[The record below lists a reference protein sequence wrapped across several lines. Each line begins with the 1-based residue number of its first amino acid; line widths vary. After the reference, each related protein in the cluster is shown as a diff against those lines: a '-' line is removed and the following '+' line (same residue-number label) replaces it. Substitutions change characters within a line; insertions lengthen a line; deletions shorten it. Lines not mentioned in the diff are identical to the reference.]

1 MAKEAPTKKLRFF
14 LNVLSSSFSTVLLTQ
29 YWLHIVIQSE
39 QLDALK
45 HNGVVFQSA
54 VLRRP

>member
-1 MAKEAPTKKLRFF
+1 MAKEAPTETSVL

-39 QLDALK
+39 QLDVLK